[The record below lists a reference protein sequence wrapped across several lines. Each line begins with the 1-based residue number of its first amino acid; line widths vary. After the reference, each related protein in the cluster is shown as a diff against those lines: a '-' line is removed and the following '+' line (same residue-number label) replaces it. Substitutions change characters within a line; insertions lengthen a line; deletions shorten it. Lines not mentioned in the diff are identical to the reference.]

1 MDKDTFLSKISE
13 IGTITDDVERRKLLT
28 EVSDEVSKVFD
39 NVDTLNSSI
48 TSLNEELTKSKEENE
63 KTLQE
68 NMRLFL
74 RVEEQKSTKQV
85 EKEKTGVEQEPEKL
99 SFDDLFKKEGNDK

>member
-1 MDKDTFLSKISE
+1 MDKDTFLSRITE
-13 IGTITDDVERRKLLT
+13 IGTVSDDVERRRLLT

-39 NVDTLNSSI
+39 NIDTLNGSI
-48 TSLNEELTKSKEENE
+48 ASLNEELTKSKEENE
-63 KTLQE
+63 RTLQE

-74 RVEEQKSTKQV
+74 RVEEQKSTKEV
-85 EKEKTGVEQEPEKL
+85 EKQKTGIEGEPEKL

>member
-1 MDKDTFLSKISE
+1 MDKDTFLSKITE
-13 IGTITDDVERRKLLT
+13 IGTVSDEVQRRKLLT

-48 TSLNEELTKSKEENE
+48 TSLNEELSKSKEDNE
-63 KTLQE
+63 KVLQE

-74 RVEEQKSTKQV
+74 RVEEQKSTKEV
-85 EKEKTGVEQEPEKL
+85 EKEKTGIEQEPEKL
-99 SFDDLFKKEGNDK
+99 SFDNLFKERNDK